1 MNGENNKVRSKYFIY
16 ITFVVFLLIIGL
28 QTLMKPNSYVFD
40 PYTAS
45 DTSPSNVKILF
56 TGDMM
61 LDRNVR
67 NIIDRKGFEYFF
79 GGVKELISS
88 ADIAVTN
95 LEGAFTTNTSIT
107 ASLISKELLF
117 TFDPKLAPKLYDLG
131 FDILGLANNHSYNF
145 GKAGLEST
153 RRYTGGAGMMYYGDP
168 FNKDEISTV
177 ITKNGIR
184 IGLVGFHEFYYSNF
198 DNVLTEITRL
208 RKDVDVLIVTPHWGV
223 EYQKEPTAKMR
234 EWAHA
239 FIDSGADVVI
249 GTHTHI
255 VGDTE
260 IYKDKKIYYSLGNFA
275 FDQYFSKATMQG
287 LVVILDIDK
296 NAGDKSINFT
306 EIPIYVDREGVR
318 VGRE

>member
-1 MNGENNKVRSKYFIY
+1 MNGENNKVRNKYFIY
-16 ITFVVFLLIIGL
+16 TVLSIFLLTIGL
-28 QTLMKPNSYVFD
+28 QYLLKLNSFTFD
-40 PYTAS
+40 PYNANDS
-45 DTSPSNVKILF
+45 SSSNIKILF

-67 NIIDRKGFEYFF
+67 NIIDRKGFEHFF
-79 GGVKELISS
+79 GGVKELVSS
-88 ADIAVTN
+88 ADISVTN
-95 LEGAFTTNTSIT
+95 LEGAFTMNPSIT
-107 ASLISKELLF
+107 SSLTSKELVF

-131 FDILGLANNHSYNF
+131 FDVLGLANNHSYNF
-145 GKAGLEST
+145 GRSGLEST
-153 RRYTGGAGMMYYGDP
+153 RRYIGSAGMMYYGDP

-184 IGLVGFHEFYYSNF
+184 IGLVGFHEFYYMNF
-198 DNVLTEITRL
+198 ENVISEITRL
-208 RKDVDVLIVTPHWGV
+208 RQDVDVLIVTPHWGV
-223 EYQKEPTAKMR
+223 EYQKEPTTKMK

-260 IYKDKKIYYSLGNFA
+260 TYKDKKIYYSLGNFA

-287 LVVILDIDK
+287 LVVILDIDYSK
-296 NAGDKSINFT
+296 ELTSIRFR
-306 EIPIYVDREGVR
+306 EIPVYVDREGVR